1 METTTIGKKLRELRG
16 DRTTTEVAEHVGI
29 SDSALR
35 MYELDERVPRDGI
48 KVRLAKFFGVSVGS
62 LFFGE

>member
-1 METTTIGKKLRELRG
+1 MSIGQKLRELRG
-16 DRTTTEVAEHVGI
+16 ERTTTEVAERVGI

-35 MYELDERVPRDGI
+35 MYELDERIPRDGI
-48 KVRLAKFFGVSVGS
+48 KVRIAKFYGVSVGS